1 MKVSN
6 LDTIRQIGGDYMKK
20 EQLRSIMVLHG
31 DTNKDLADYLGISE
45 KSVSNKINEN
55 GTEFKQGEI
64 ARIKTKYNLSSEQ
77 IDNIFFAE

>member
-1 MKVSN
+1 
-6 LDTIRQIGGDYMKK
+6 MKK

-45 KSVSNKINEN
+45 QSVSNKINEN

-77 IDNIFFAE
+77 IDNIFFAV

>member
-1 MKVSN
+1 
-6 LDTIRQIGGDYMKK
+6 MKK

-45 KSVSNKINEN
+45 QSVSNKINEN

-64 ARIKTKYNLSSEQ
+64 ARIKMKYNLSCEQ

>member
-1 MKVSN
+1 
-6 LDTIRQIGGDYMKK
+6 MKK

-45 KSVSNKINEN
+45 QSVSNKINEN

-64 ARIKTKYNLSSEQ
+64 ARIKMKYNLSSEQ
-77 IDNIFFAE
+77 IDQIFFAG